1 MWQVSD
7 NDSESSRH
15 RDGTRKVCFACI
27 LGNVAGYFEQ
37 YRKCCI
43 ERLDAQQLAERQVN
57 FYHSIASEMKV
68 TMSCV
73 FM

>member
-15 RDGTRKVCFACI
+15 RDGTGKVCFACI

-43 ERLDAQQLAERQVN
+43 ERLDAQQLAERQAS
-57 FYHSIASEMKV
+57 FYQSIESEMKV
-68 TMSCV
+68 TCV